1 MLMDLAKFYTYFFDP
16 HNFYEYLLQKSI
28 DNYDER
34 NKDIKVR
41 DNPVYFKYMTLITLN
56 EANMHYSKHGLK
68 QIFVADE
75 KKMEMLNN
83 LLIDEFEN
91 LKKAYGED
99 SPDLIQTKKELDFL
113 LKHNYKT
120 PSCLDDILVN

>member
-16 HNFYEYLLQKSI
+16 HNFYEYLLQKNI

-41 DNPVYFKYMTLITLN
+41 DNPVYFKYMTLIALN
-56 EANMHYSKHGLK
+56 EANMHYSKHGLE

>member
-16 HNFYEYLLQKSI
+16 HNFYEYLLQKNI

>member
-16 HNFYEYLLQKSI
+16 HNFYEYLLQKNI

-99 SPDLIQTKKELDFL
+99 SPDLIQSKKELDFL

>member
-1 MLMDLAKFYTYFFDP
+1 MDLAKFYTYFFDP
-16 HNFYEYLLQKSI
+16 HNFYEYLLQKNI

>member
-16 HNFYEYLLQKSI
+16 HNFYEYLLQKHI

-56 EANMHYSKHGLK
+56 EANMHYSKHGLE

>member
-16 HNFYEYLLQKSI
+16 HNFYEYLLQKHI

>member
-16 HNFYEYLLQKSI
+16 HNFYEYLLQKNI

-56 EANMHYSKHGLK
+56 EANKHYSKHGLK